1 VIAAGTD
8 FVSPASRL
16 RPGGGQWSMADLTPV
31 STTPYGR
38 QPPAYRLPEATRPGP
53 VHLQVADL
61 ARSTAFYEEILGLRA
76 IAHGPGTA
84 ALAAATGAP
93 LIWLHEKAGVQR
105 APRAGRFGL
114 FHVAVLLPD
123 RASLGRF
130 LTAAHGRVPIAS
142 ADHWVSEALYLTD
155 PDGLGL
161 EVYADRPRAEWRR
174 RGAELAMATEAL
186 DLQDVA
192 RAGGGVP
199 WSAAPAGTTI
209 GHVHLHVGDLQDA
222 ARFYHAGLGLDATV
236 WSYPG
241 ALFLAAGGYHHHLGT
256 NTWSA
261 GPAAGDDEARLL
273 EWQLVLPS
281 PADTTQAADSLARSG
296 FETTADGG
304 SWITADPWGTR
315 LRLDT
320 A

>member
-1 VIAAGTD
+1 
-8 FVSPASRL
+8 
-16 RPGGGQWSMADLTPV
+16 MADLVPLAD
-31 STTPYGR
+31 SSHGR
-38 QPPAYRLPEATRPGP
+38 RPPAYRLPEATRPGE

-61 ARSTAFYEEILGLRA
+61 PRSIAFYEDVLGLRA
-76 IAHGPGTA
+76 SPHGAGLA
-84 ALAAATGAP
+84 ALAPAAGPP
-93 LIWLHEKAGVQR
+93 LVWLHEKPAVRR

-130 LTAAHGRVPIAS
+130 LGAAHGRVPIAS

-174 RGAELAMATEAL
+174 RGAELAMATEPL
-186 DLQDVA
+186 DLDDVVQ
-192 RAGGGVP
+192 AGGGAP
-199 WSAAPAGTTI
+199 WSEAPAGTTI

-222 ARFYHAGLGLDATV
+222 ARFYHAALGLDATA

-256 NTWSA
+256 NTWSP
-261 GPAAGDDEARLL
+261 GPAAADDEARLL
-273 EWQLVLPS
+273 EWRLVLPS
-281 PADTTQAADSLARSG
+281 ADDAARAADSLRRGG
-296 FETTADGG
+296 FEASRDGAD
-304 SWITADPWGTR
+304 WVAADPWGTR
-315 LRLDT
+315 LRLVS